1 MAYSLAFALK
11 TSRCENEHQNQGMS
25 VFVWVIA
32 DRLACMRHDGKGKKV
47 VKTCLSHTRA
57 AIKS

>member
-32 DRLACMRHDGKGKKV
+32 DRLALACMRHDGKG
-47 VKTCLSHTRA
+47 KTCLSHTRA

>member
-32 DRLACMRHDGKGKKV
+32 DRLACMRHDGKGK
-47 VKTCLSHTRA
+47 TCLSHTRA